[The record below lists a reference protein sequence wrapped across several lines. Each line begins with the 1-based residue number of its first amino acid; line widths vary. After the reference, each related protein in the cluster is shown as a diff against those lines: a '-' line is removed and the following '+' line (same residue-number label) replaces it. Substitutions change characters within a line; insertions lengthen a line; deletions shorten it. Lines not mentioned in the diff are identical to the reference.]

1 MKIQIPDDFDPE
13 KSYGAD
19 NVSVPP
25 HSPTVPSIS
34 SQGKTRCLYP
44 RLERIPGKRTAPLT
58 HGSGCGLLILIY
70 LFLTSRSDVPFPQKI
85 IFSGLRPDMEKVSAS
100 CGRILLKCSSPLLS
114 PKGNPF
120 PLYGVPWKN
129 FVLPQERKLQKRADF
144 YTFPSPSA
152 LGKLSVNEL
161 KNCSLGYRAAYI
173 HATARMIAREKISF
187 TEMET
192 LSDKELTEKLLL
204 FPGAGIKVVNCISLF
219 AYHRTAA
226 APVDVWIGR
235 VIQKHYGGVSPFPSY
250 GHAAGIFQQYM
261 FFYAQA
267 KKLK

>member
-34 SQGKTRCLYP
+34 SQGKTCCLYP

-70 LFLTSRSDVPFPQKI
+70 LFLTSRSDAPFPQKI

-100 CGRILLKCSSPLLS
+100 CGRILLKCSSPLSS

-129 FVLPQERKLQKRADF
+129 FVLLQERKLQKWADF
-144 YTFPSPSA
+144 
-152 LGKLSVNEL
+152 LHI
-161 KNCSLGYRAAYI
+161 SLPVS
-173 HATARMIAREKISF
+173 AREI
-187 TEMET
+187 
-192 LSDKELTEKLLL
+192 
-204 FPGAGIKVVNCISLF
+204 IC
-219 AYHRTAA
+219 
-226 APVDVWIGR
+226 
-235 VIQKHYGGVSPFPSY
+235 Q
-250 GHAAGIFQQYM
+250 
-261 FFYAQA
+261 
-267 KKLK
+267 

>member
-1 MKIQIPDDFDPE
+1 MKYKFLTTLIRK

-70 LFLTSRSDVPFPQKI
+70 LFLTSRSDDPFPQKI

-100 CGRILLKCSSPLLS
+100 CVRILLKCSSPLLS

-129 FVLPQERKLQKRADF
+129 FVLPQERKLQKMGGLF
-144 YTFPSPSA
+144 THFPPRQRS
-152 LGKLSVNEL
+152 GNYLSMN
-161 KNCSLGYRAAYI
+161 
-173 HATARMIAREKISF
+173 
-187 TEMET
+187 
-192 LSDKELTEKLLL
+192 
-204 FPGAGIKVVNCISLF
+204 
-219 AYHRTAA
+219 
-226 APVDVWIGR
+226 
-235 VIQKHYGGVSPFPSY
+235 
-250 GHAAGIFQQYM
+250 
-261 FFYAQA
+261 
-267 KKLK
+267 